1 MANIDNTMNLSDADR
16 EQYQI
21 LMRQEQNGTI
31 TDVGMV
37 QLQEYRDRMGQQ

>member
-1 MANIDNTMNLSDADR
+1 MANDEGMMGLSDADR

-37 QLQEYRDRMGQQ
+37 QLQEFRDRMGQQ